1 MNSPLQPP
9 PAVVSILP
17 AEARAVLDFWFGPDD
32 QSRAEW
38 FRKDPAFDTEIRTRF
53 GPLVEQALAG
63 ELDDWAQ
70 APESALARIV
80 LLDQFTR
87 NAFRD
92 TPRAFAGDA
101 QALQAARDLVARGF
115 DRHLPA
121 RWRSFVYLPFE
132 HAEDLQAQTESMRLF
147 QALADERPDLADLLT
162 WARKHQQIIERFG
175 RYPHRNAIL
184 GRPST
189 VAEQA
194 FLAEPGSSF

>member
-1 MNSPLQPP
+1 MSTPIAPQSV
-9 PAVVSILP
+9 VVSIVP

-32 QSRAEW
+32 RQRAEW
-38 FRKDPAFDTEIRTRF
+38 FRKDPDFDTHIRTRF
-53 GPLVEQALAG
+53 GPLIDQALAG
-63 ELDDWAQ
+63 LLDAWAA

-80 LLDQFTR
+80 VLDQFTR

-101 QALQAARDLVARGF
+101 LALQAARELVTRGF

-121 RWRSFVYLPFE
+121 RWRGFAYLPFE
-132 HAEDLQAQTESMRLF
+132 HAEDLQAQGESLRLF
-147 QALADERPDLADLLT
+147 AALADERPDLADLLT
-162 WARKHQQIIERFG
+162 WARKHQEIVVRFG

-189 VAEQA
+189 DEERA